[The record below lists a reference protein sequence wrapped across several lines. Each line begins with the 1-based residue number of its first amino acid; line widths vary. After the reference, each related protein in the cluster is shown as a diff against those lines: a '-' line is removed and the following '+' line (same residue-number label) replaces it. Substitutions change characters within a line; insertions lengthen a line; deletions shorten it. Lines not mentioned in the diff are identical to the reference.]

1 MTMDD
6 RTRRLDMVTTQLAA
20 RGVRDARVLEAM
32 REVPRHLFVPE
43 SARHEAYDDRPLP
56 IGEAQTISQ
65 PYMVAVM
72 TQALAPLEADRVLE
86 IGTGSGYQTAILAR
100 LAGSVVSIERHAA
113 LAARARTVLDSLGIT
128 NVDIHVGD
136 GTEGWPDDAP
146 FDRILVTAGAPN
158 VPESLRQQ
166 LADGGRL
173 VIPVGASGFQ
183 HVTIVDRHGDQYTE
197 RQGDAC
203 VFVPLI
209 GRLGW
214 PNSLP
219 ERAAV
224 RPPERPESA
233 SQAQACKQLSRRYFP
248 VGNQDNCQYMDGGV
262 EFCIIFPSHSA
273 VSCINDGLNRPSC
286 PTRPTRDGNVMTIK
300 KRNRVLAIDD
310 EPSMIEWLK
319 ILLEHEGYEVRTAM
333 IGTRGEEIFKTWK
346 PDVVVTDMMLPDADG
361 LELLRKFK
369 QIHADTEVI
378 VVTGHGSVVKAV
390 EAMKAG
396 AHSFVE
402 KPIEPDTLLAMLER
416 AIERRDL
423 VGENLLLK
431 QKLEGQFRF
440 GNIIGKSKKMHEVL
454 ELVESVAGSD
464 ANILI
469 QGENGTGKELIANA
483 IHYNSK
489 RAKGPFIKINCA
501 AIPKD
506 LIESELFG
514 YKKGAFTG
522 AATDREGLFEMSEGG
537 SLLLDEIG
545 EMPPY
550 LQTKL
555 LRVLQEREY
564 RPIGSD
570 RIVRVDFRLICATN
584 IDLDAAL
591 RDGKLREDL
600 YFRINTIT
608 LRVPP
613 LRERTEDIPLLC
625 EHFLEKYRQRH
636 QRNVKSIAPA
646 AYHVLIR
653 HRWPG
658 NVRELEN
665 VIERGVLVAKG
676 SEITVN
682 DLPES
687 LRTESST
694 TTEFVIPPHRTLAEI
709 EKMAILQTLQRTNW
723 NKQEA
728 AQILGLYRP
737 TLYSKMKKHE
747 IQDGGKGAARRAA
760 PVQ

>member
-1 MTMDD
+1 MTPNGK
-6 RTRRLDMVTTQLAA
+6 RR
-20 RGVRDARVLEAM
+20 R
-32 REVPRHLFVPE
+32 
-43 SARHEAYDDRPLP
+43 
-56 IGEAQTISQ
+56 
-65 PYMVAVM
+65 
-72 TQALAPLEADRVLE
+72 
-86 IGTGSGYQTAILAR
+86 
-100 LAGSVVSIERHAA
+100 
-113 LAARARTVLDSLGIT
+113 
-128 NVDIHVGD
+128 
-136 GTEGWPDDAP
+136 
-146 FDRILVTAGAPN
+146 
-158 VPESLRQQ
+158 
-166 LADGGRL
+166 
-173 VIPVGASGFQ
+173 
-183 HVTIVDRHGDQYTE
+183 
-197 RQGDAC
+197 
-203 VFVPLI
+203 
-209 GRLGW
+209 
-214 PNSLP
+214 
-219 ERAAV
+219 
-224 RPPERPESA
+224 
-233 SQAQACKQLSRRYFP
+233 
-248 VGNQDNCQYMDGGV
+248 
-262 EFCIIFPSHSA
+262 
-273 VSCINDGLNRPSC
+273 
-286 PTRPTRDGNVMTIK
+286 
-300 KRNRVLAIDD
+300 RVLAIDD
-310 EPSMIEWLK
+310 EPATADWLRQVIEA
-319 ILLEHEGYEVRTAM
+319 EGYEVRAALS
-333 IGTRGEEIFKTWK
+333 GEAGEEVFRHWR
-346 PDVVVTDMMLPDADG
+346 PDVVLAGLALPDVDG
-361 LELLRKFK
+361 IQLLK
-369 QIHADTEVI
+369 QLKEIDPQPETIVI
-378 VVTGHGSVVKAV
+378 GGEGTINRAV
-390 EAMKAG
+390 EAGRAG
-396 AHSFVE
+396 AFFFLE
-402 KPIEPDTLLAMLER
+402 KPVSQDGLVDLLRQAANRNEER
-416 AIERRDL
+416 AEHQHLREQIRGQYSFANV
-423 VGENLLLK
+423 VGQSRVMKEL
-431 QKLEGQFRF
+431 F
-440 GNIIGKSKKMHEVL
+440 
-454 ELVESVAGSD
+454 ELVERVAASD

-483 IHYNSK
+483 IHHNSN
-489 RAKGPFIKINCA
+489 RASGPFIKINCA
-501 AIPKD
+501 SIPKD

-522 AATDREGLFEMSEGG
+522 AGTDKVGLLELAEGG

-570 RIVRVDFRLICATN
+570 RIVRVDFRLVCATN

-608 LRVPP
+608 LRVPA

-625 EHFLEKYRQRH
+625 EHFLEKYKTRH

-676 SEITVN
+676 TEITVN

-687 LRTESST
+687 LRTESAT

-747 IQDGGKGAARRAA
+747 IQDGGKSGARRAA
-760 PVQ
+760 GA

>member
-1 MTMDD
+1 M
-6 RTRRLDMVTTQLAA
+6 A
-20 RGVRDARVLEAM
+20 
-32 REVPRHLFVPE
+32 
-43 SARHEAYDDRPLP
+43 
-56 IGEAQTISQ
+56 SQ
-65 PYMVAVM
+65 P
-72 TQALAPLEADRVLE
+72 
-86 IGTGSGYQTAILAR
+86 S
-100 LAGSVVSIERHAA
+100 
-113 LAARARTVLDSLGIT
+113 T
-128 NVDIHVGD
+128 N
-136 GTEGWPDDAP
+136 T
-146 FDRILVTAGAPN
+146 
-158 VPESLRQQ
+158 
-166 LADGGRL
+166 
-173 VIPVGASGFQ
+173 
-183 HVTIVDRHGDQYTE
+183 
-197 RQGDAC
+197 
-203 VFVPLI
+203 
-209 GRLGW
+209 
-214 PNSLP
+214 
-219 ERAAV
+219 
-224 RPPERPESA
+224 
-233 SQAQACKQLSRRYFP
+233 KRR
-248 VGNQDNCQYMDGGV
+248 
-262 EFCIIFPSHSA
+262 
-273 VSCINDGLNRPSC
+273 
-286 PTRPTRDGNVMTIK
+286 K
-300 KRNRVLAIDD
+300 RVLAIDD
-310 EPSMIEWLK
+310 EPSMTEWLK
-319 ILLEHEGYEVRTAM
+319 MVIEAEGYEVRTAL
-333 IGTRGEEIFKTWK
+333 IGTRGEEIYKQWR
-346 PDVVVTDMMLPDADG
+346 PDVIVTDLMLPDLDG
-361 LELLRKFK
+361 VQLLRRLKE
-369 QIHADTEVI
+369 IDPSPEVI
-378 VVTGHGSVVKAV
+378 VISGQGTIARAV
-390 EAMKAG
+390 EAGQAG
-396 AHSFVE
+396 AFFFLE
-402 KPIEPDTLLAMLER
+402 KPVSQEGLMNILGRAMDRTQER
-416 AIERRDL
+416 AEHQQ
-423 VGENLLLK
+423 LK
-431 QKLEGQFRF
+431 DQIRGQYSFA
-440 GNIIGKSKKMHEVL
+440 NIIGQSKKMK
-454 ELVESVAGSD
+454 ELFELIESVAASD

-483 IHYNSK
+483 IHFNSN

-522 AATDREGLFEMSEGG
+522 ANTDKVGLFEMAEGG

-570 RIVRVDFRLICATN
+570 RIVRVDFRLVCATN

-625 EHFLEKYRQRH
+625 EHFLEKYKARH
-636 QRNVKSIAPA
+636 QRGVKSIAPA

-665 VIERGVLVAKG
+665 VIERGVLVSKG
-676 SEITVN
+676 TEITPN

-687 LRTESST
+687 LRAENT
-694 TTEFVIPPHRTLAEI
+694 TTSEFVIPPHRTLAEI
-709 EKMAILQTLQRTNW
+709 ERMTILQTLQRTNW

-747 IQDGGKGAARRAA
+747 IQDGSKTAARRVA

>member
-1 MTMDD
+1 M
-6 RTRRLDMVTTQLAA
+6 
-20 RGVRDARVLEAM
+20 
-32 REVPRHLFVPE
+32 
-43 SARHEAYDDRPLP
+43 
-56 IGEAQTISQ
+56 
-65 PYMVAVM
+65 
-72 TQALAPLEADRVLE
+72 
-86 IGTGSGYQTAILAR
+86 
-100 LAGSVVSIERHAA
+100 
-113 LAARARTVLDSLGIT
+113 SLK
-128 NVDIHVGD
+128 
-136 GTEGWPDDAP
+136 
-146 FDRILVTAGAPN
+146 R
-158 VPESLRQQ
+158 
-166 LADGGRL
+166 
-173 VIPVGASGFQ
+173 
-183 HVTIVDRHGDQYTE
+183 
-197 RQGDAC
+197 
-203 VFVPLI
+203 
-209 GRLGW
+209 
-214 PNSLP
+214 
-219 ERAAV
+219 
-224 RPPERPESA
+224 
-233 SQAQACKQLSRRYFP
+233 
-248 VGNQDNCQYMDGGV
+248 
-262 EFCIIFPSHSA
+262 
-273 VSCINDGLNRPSC
+273 
-286 PTRPTRDGNVMTIK
+286 K
-300 KRNRVLAIDD
+300 KRVLAIDD
-310 EPSMIEWLK
+310 EPAMTEWLK
-319 ILLEHEGYEVRTAM
+319 ILLEHAGYEVRTAL
-333 IGTRGEEIFKTWK
+333 IGTRGEELFRTWR
-346 PDVVVTDMMLPDADG
+346 PEAVITDMMLPDVDG
-361 LELLRKFK
+361 IELVRKFK
-369 QIHADTEVI
+369 QLEPEAEVI
-378 VVTGHGSVVKAV
+378 VITGQGNIPRSV
-390 EAMKAG
+390 EAVKAG
-396 AHSFVE
+396 AFDFLE
-402 KPIEPDTLLAMLER
+402 KPVDAERLLDKLEK
-416 AIERRDL
+416 AI
-423 VGENLLLK
+423 K
-431 QKLEGQFRF
+431 QKALIDENEQLKARLQDRYKFQ
-440 GNIIGKSKKMHEVL
+440 NVIGKSKKMQ
-454 ELVESVAGSD
+454 ELFELIESVAASE

-489 RAKGPFIKINCA
+489 RSKGPFIKINCA

-522 AATDREGLFEMSEGG
+522 AQTDKEGLFEMAEGG

-570 RIVRVDFRLICATN
+570 RVVRVDFRLICATN

-608 LRVPP
+608 LRVPA

-625 EHFLEKYRQRH
+625 EHFLEKYKTRH

-665 VIERGVLVAKG
+665 VIERGVLVAKAQ
-676 SEITVN
+676 EINVG

-687 LRTESST
+687 LRTENAT

-747 IQDGGKGAARRAA
+747 IQDGGKGARAGA
-760 PVQ
+760 ATPTAIST